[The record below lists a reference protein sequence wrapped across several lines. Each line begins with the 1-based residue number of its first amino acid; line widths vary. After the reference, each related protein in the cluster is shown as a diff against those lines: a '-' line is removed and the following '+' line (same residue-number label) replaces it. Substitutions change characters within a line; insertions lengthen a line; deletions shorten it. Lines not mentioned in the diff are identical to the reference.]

1 VITDNIQRARFFKDD
16 SNSNKSK
23 YFFETNRTP
32 KPERNIIN
40 FKANSELIPK
50 AKKGTSKKLSMGPQE
65 PFIASLKFPER
76 YFSAT
81 VIYDTPSTLKL
92 Y

>member
-1 VITDNIQRARFFKDD
+1 VTIDKANRAVVFRKYST
-16 SNSNKSK
+16 SNNSR
-23 YFFETNRTP
+23 YFFEINKTP

-65 PFIASLKFPER
+65 PFIAS
-76 YFSAT
+76 
-81 VIYDTPSTLKL
+81 
-92 Y
+92 